1 MPLLPNGSLPLVLN
15 RNHFRSLSLRH
26 ITGRSRAESRMAAG
40 VSMQSLS
47 TRACPSTI
55 GFPHM
60 DLGQDR
66 SLPGISAIEV
76 VGVDLKLRPALRR
89 DKTSCGETQSDHP
102 SPHHT
107 KGPHSGPLHPDVS
120 LD

>member
-1 MPLLPNGSLPLVLN
+1 
-15 RNHFRSLSLRH
+15 
-26 ITGRSRAESRMAAG
+26 MAAG

-60 DLGQDR
+60 DLGQGR

-76 VGVDLKLRPALRR
+76 VGIDLKLRPALRR
-89 DKTSCGETQSDHP
+89 DKHCCSETQYDHRYP
-102 SPHHT
+102 QHT
-107 KGPHSGPLHPDVS
+107 KGPHSGLPHPVVS

>member
-1 MPLLPNGSLPLVLN
+1 
-15 RNHFRSLSLRH
+15 
-26 ITGRSRAESRMAAG
+26 MAAG

-76 VGVDLKLRPALRR
+76 VGIDLKLRPALRR
-89 DKTSCGETQSDHP
+89 DKHCCGETQYDHR
-102 SPHHT
+102 SPQHT
-107 KGPHSGPLHPDVS
+107 KGPHSGLPHPVVS